1 MFGWEVVYPSVRMC
15 LRVDG
20 NVDYDQVIRVIWT
33 VRQKSDCYLERRGS
47 ISMSQTEYTPS
58 TEHVLDQ
65 RRHKKRL
72 FMQLLFD
79 LSCSTELM
87 ALSSIRHTVGTTKS
101 FEMSVIYIMHSLIP
115 SD

>member
-1 MFGWEVVYPSVRMC
+1 MVETLCSDGSLSVYASVRLG

-33 VRQKSDCYLERRGS
+33 VRQKRECYLERRSS

-58 TEHVLDQ
+58 TEHVLDH

-72 FMQLLFD
+72 FMQMLFD
-79 LSCSTELM
+79 
-87 ALSSIRHTVGTTKS
+87 SSSR
-101 FEMSVIYIMHSLIP
+101 P
-115 SD
+115 S

>member
-1 MFGWEVVYPSVRMC
+1 MFGWEVIHPSVRLG
-15 LRVDG
+15 LRVDS

-33 VRQKSDCYLERRGS
+33 VRQKRECYLERRNS
-47 ISMSQTEYTPS
+47 IIMSQTEYTLS

-79 LSCSTELM
+79 SSCSTELM
-87 ALSSIRHTVGTTKS
+87 ALSSIRHTVGTTNS
-101 FEMSVIYIMHSLIP
+101 SEMSVIYITHSLIP